1 MQEQTRQKILV
12 ADDADI
18 GRSILRALLRK
29 DFDVVEAS
37 NGAEAITALE
47 TADGHFAAV
56 ILDVMMPVMD
66 GFKVLEFMRS
76 RELLGKV
83 PVIMLTA
90 LTDTSSKIRCL
101 EAGATDVIEKP
112 YDEKL
117 IVHKI
122 HALHDAFLTARAG
135 GSETGLL
142 SSGLLDALPDAVFA
156 TDPAT
161 HRITLCNAVFRELP
175 GAPAEPVGSD
185 IRTCMPAAFV
195 RAATAVWED
204 LVIRRARSERF
215 FRIPGDPRV
224 WRISYN
230 ALLDDA
236 GEISDLVGHVAD
248 VTFFF
253 REAPSLAEALLPDG
267 PAMEDRP

>member
-1 MQEQTRQKILV
+1 MKDQERPKILL

-29 DFDVVEAS
+29 DFEVVEAR
-37 NGAEAITALE
+37 NGLEAIRILE
-47 TADGHFAAV
+47 TSAGHFAAV

-66 GFKVLEFMRS
+66 GFRVLQFMRE
-76 RELLGKV
+76 RELLGSV

-90 LTDTSSKIRCL
+90 LSDTSAKIRCY
-101 EAGATDVIEKP
+101 EAGATEVIEKP

-117 IVHKI
+117 IVHKVR
-122 HALHDAFLTARAG
+122 ALHAAFSACAAEVGAG
-135 GSETGLL
+135 SL
-142 SSGLLDALPDAVFA
+142 SSDLIDALPDAVYA
-156 TDPAT
+156 TDPAS
-161 HRITLCNAVFRELP
+161 HRITVCNAAFREFP
-175 GAPAEPVGSD
+175 GAPAEPVGMD
-185 IRTCMPAAFV
+185 LRACMPPAFV
-195 RAATAVWED
+195 RAATEVLDD
-204 LVIRRARSERF
+204 LVLRRVRSDRF

-248 VTFFF
+248 VTLFFQA
-253 REAPSLAEALLPDG
+253 APSLAAAFLANQSQE
-267 PAMEDRP
+267 EVRP